1 MANKKEAI
9 EVLKESVSS
18 EEQIKRLFAGMQ
30 NSISSINN
38 LIDGCDKVKYQTVTI
53 SADEHVDLLMIE
65 VNRRIESHKELKESS
80 KELMDS
86 ADKLIGKLESKVNK
100 LNKIIELK
108 EIFRNLSH
116 LHIDVLETKI
126 IDLESRNLFERIFN
140 L

>member
-38 LIDGCDKVKYQTVTI
+38 LIDGCDRVKYQTVTI

-80 KELMDS
+80 KELMES

-100 LNKIIELK
+100 LNKIIELN
-108 EIFRNLSH
+108 EILRKGAHF
-116 LHIDVLETKI
+116 HIDVMETKVK
-126 IDLESRNLFERIFN
+126 DLESRNLFERIFN